1 MDLGTLTNA
10 TAELLLF
17 GLVAGVV
24 LTGLTWLLIRT
35 LRSLTAATTYLML
48 YLTLVAILLVPIFK
62 ALPEFPTTRQGTP
75 NIISDLAEAPVAPVA
90 TAEGPAAQPTPAL
103 EVSTA
108 TLSPPVPSPQY
119 RPSPTAPALE
129 GSAAVEPTPP
139 RTLASLPRIS
149 SLSVPASWL
158 TVISSLFIVGF
169 LFMAVRL
176 LRGYLLLHRCRA
188 RSLPASDQHQLLLK
202 RGYVEPWS
210 CAPPRTSAYPWRQAS
225 SDR

>member
-119 RPSPTAPALE
+119 RPPPPPRWRARQRLSRHRHAPWLPSRASPAFRCQLHGLPS
-129 GSAAVEPTPP
+129 SAACSSLAFSLWLSGSCAGTCFFTAAEPAACPP
-139 RTLASLPRIS
+139 AISIS
-149 SLSVPASWL
+149 S
-158 TVISSLFIVGF
+158 
-169 LFMAVRL
+169 
-176 LRGYLLLHRCRA
+176 C
-188 RSLPASDQHQLLLK
+188 
-202 RGYVEPWS
+202 
-210 CAPPRTSAYPWRQAS
+210 
-225 SDR
+225 